1 MKITIIGS
9 GVVGQTLAAAFHSQ
23 GHEVWMATRN
33 PDETAN
39 RTVEDPQIG
48 VSFAHWH
55 TENPGV
61 TLVSFGQVPD
71 GSDVLVNATGGMVS
85 IDALEQVG
93 IEKIGS
99 KILLDVANP
108 LDFSQGFPPT
118 LAYCNTDSLGE
129 RIQQRFP
136 RAKVVK
142 ALNTVNFKVMVQP
155 DMVPGP
161 HNLFM
166 CGDDPGAK
174 EMVLGLLASLGWP
187 RGRVLDLGG
196 IGAARGTEM
205 LMPLWLGLMVQMG
218 SPIMNF
224 EIRRP

>member
-23 GHEVWMATRN
+23 GHQVWMATRN
-33 PDETAN
+33 PDETAK
-39 RTVEDPQIG
+39 RTVEDPQSG
-48 VSFAHWH
+48 ESFAHWH
-55 TENPGV
+55 AENPGV

-71 GSDVLVNATGGMVS
+71 GSEVLVNATGGMVS
-85 IDALEQVG
+85 LDALDQIG
-93 IEKIGS
+93 ADKIGS
-99 KILLDVANP
+99 KVLLDVANP

-136 RAKVVK
+136 GARVVK
-142 ALNTVNFKVMVQP
+142 ALNTVNFRVMVQP
-155 DMVPGP
+155 DIVPGA

-174 EMVLGLLASLGWP
+174 EVVLGLLASLGWP